1 MPRSAMFRSLVIFAC
16 LGHVLG
22 ESDPS
27 CWLQSRPTG
36 TGQDSAIRSRPG
48 TDLDLL
54 GSKSTSTLAR
64 LNELRA
70 RMKEEEEKIKDMK
83 AELRNLKRIACP
95 SGGDYVTW
103 VTLTTGSDYTM
114 TNGDTGFFVRTW
126 SPNDEPATCDD
137 FAIRSGS
144 ALLVEDKSSS
154 VSPPCNLTL
163 YFAIFLQVIFTTGP
177 PAQNTFS
184 RNVSTVNVTFEG
196 DASHLTFSVYH
207 DPDGAGAPS
216 AVGHTFHPGE
226 NIIDVSSFGPIS
238 GFDLNGFNLGGGSLP
253 LGIEFLQFNG
263 FTLCGT
269 QATVVGD
276 PHIKTLDGRHYT
288 LMNQGT
294 FSLWRYS
301 GVSADVM
308 MQNLFVSSTSIDVD
322 WQVYAHYSGHQSY
335 TKGLLLL
342 DKSGGS
348 VRQSLEITSKDCQW
362 RASASE
368 QDPSATGLQLHTA
381 NNRTRVSFVMIKQGV
396 RKEVAKL
403 SVSCRKGHNI
413 NVAIDMK
420 HSADLRFVDGELR
433 VARSGAPVSTLQT
446 ESDEFEVKTPWK
458 DLGGSDS
465 ASLYLQEADESGG
478 GLNLLQ
484 TCEDAQMVYAFDL
497 CSKHL
502 GADMQQADGPDGD
515 FFNDCVFDVCRGGE
529 VAAELAAELI
539 AVRRM

>member
-54 GSKSTSTLAR
+54 GSKSTSTQAR

-103 VTLTTGSDYTM
+103 ATLTGTASDYTL
-114 TNGDTGFFVRTW
+114 TNGDTGFFVRSL
-126 SPNDEPATCDD
+126 SPNDPVTCDD

-144 ALLVEDKSSS
+144 ALLVENRSSS
-154 VSPPCNLTL
+154 VSPPCNLTR
-163 YFAIFLQVIFTTGP
+163 YFAIFLQVNFATL
-177 PAQNTFS
+177 PAQNQFF

-196 DASHLTFSVYH
+196 DASHLTFSVYP
-207 DPDGAGAPS
+207 PDGATA

-238 GFDLNGFNLGGGSLP
+238 GLELSGSDISDGGGLP
-253 LGIEFLQFNG
+253 LGIEFLQYNG

-276 PHIKTLDGRHYT
+276 PHIETLDGRHYT

-348 VRQSLEITSKDCQW
+348 ARQSLEITSKDCQW

-446 ESDEFEVKTPWK
+446 ESAEFEVKTPWK

-465 ASLYLQEADESGG
+465 ASLYLQEADASGG